1 MNLAQLIE
9 GLPIRVAR
17 GSADGVRICDLTE
30 DSRSAMP
37 GSLFVARAGQHA
49 DGTRFIAGAE
59 RAGAVAVLAE
69 REPAEAPRGVVLI
82 ADDVPLMTATLA
94 ERFYGRPSDR
104 VAVMGVTGTNGKTTV
119 AWLMRSLLRAAG
131 HRCGL
136 MGTIMVDDGRGERP
150 ASHTTAPAIELSRSL
165 AVMAEHNLGHAA
177 IEVSS
182 HALDQHR
189 ASGVRFA
196 AGVFTNLSGD
206 HLDYHGTMDRY
217 AAAKAR
223 LFELLPADAVAVVNA
238 YDPWHGRMIER
249 TAARVVRCG
258 RGQEC
263 SVETLDSDASGTDV
277 RLRGPWGEAR
287 GRVALVGSH
296 NVENLLHAVAA
307 VASTAGLDAG
317 TIESALASIGA
328 PPGRLEPVG
337 SGLPRVL
344 VDYAH
349 TDDALARVL
358 SSVRAVMA
366 EGRLWVVF
374 GCGGDRDRTK
384 RPRMGAAAAEGADRV
399 LVTSDN
405 PRTESPT
412 AIIDEV
418 LAGIADRDRVVVHA
432 DREAAIRSA
441 IREAGEHDVV
451 LIAGKGHETEQV
463 LPDGAGG
470 TRTIDFDDRAVA
482 AEALAERA
490 RERQKAGHG

>member
-1 MNLAQLIE
+1 MKLAQLIE
-9 GLPIRVAR
+9 GLPIRVTR
-17 GSADGVRICDLTE
+17 GDADGVRICDLTE

-37 GSLFVARAGQHA
+37 GSLFVARTGQRA
-49 DGTRFIAGAE
+49 DGTRFIADAD
-59 RAGAVAVLAE
+59 RAGAVAILAE
-69 REPAEAPRGVVLI
+69 REPAGLLRSVVLLTD
-82 ADDVPLMTATLA
+82 AVPLMTAKLA
-94 ERFYGRPSDR
+94 ERFYGNPSDR
-104 VAVMGVTGTNGKTTV
+104 VSVIGVTGTNGKTTV
-119 AWLMRSLLRAAG
+119 AWLMRSLLQAAG
-131 HRCGL
+131 TRCGL

-165 AVMAEHNLGHAA
+165 AVMAEHKLGHAA

-206 HLDYHGTMDRY
+206 HLDYHGTMDNY

-223 LFELLPADAVAVVNA
+223 LFEMLPAGAVAIVNA
-238 YDPWHGRMIER
+238 DDPWHARMVKR

-258 RGQEC
+258 IGHEC
-263 SVETLDSDASGTDV
+263 LAETVAAAASGTDV
-277 RLRGPWGEAR
+277 VLRGPWGAAR
-287 GRVALVGSH
+287 GRVALVGGH

-307 VASTAGLDAG
+307 GVMTSDLDAPA
-317 TIESALASIGA
+317 IEAALASVGA

-337 SGLPRVL
+337 AGQPRVL

-358 SSVRAVMA
+358 ASVREVMT

-384 RPRMGAAAAEGADRV
+384 RPRMGAAAAAGADRV
-399 LVTSDN
+399 VVTSDN
-405 PRTESPT
+405 PRTESPS

-418 LAGIADRDRVVVHA
+418 LAGIADRDRVAVHA

-441 IREAGEHDVV
+441 ICDAGEHDVV
-451 LIAGKGHETEQV
+451 LIAGKGHETEQIV
-463 LPDGAGG
+463 PDGSGG
-470 TRTIDFDDRAVA
+470 TRALAFDDRAVA
-482 AEALAERA
+482 ADALLV
-490 RERQKAGHG
+490 RQGGR